1 MKKDYQS
8 KNKLGFTGGSVVN
21 NPPAKGRDR
30 SSILDLGRAHMPQS
44 NYACVPQLLK
54 PECLEPMLCNKRSHC
69 SEKPKHHDWRVA
81 PTHCN

>member
-30 SSILDLGRAHMPQS
+30 SSILDLGRAS
-44 NYACVPQLLK
+44 EQL
-54 PECLEPMLCNKRSHC
+54 CLCAATTEP
-69 SEKPKHHDWRVA
+69 VI
-81 PTHCN
+81 